1 LDIENIMY
9 FALGLLAA
17 GLLALAIMPAVWRR
31 AVRLTKKRIEAA
43 TPITM
48 AEFRADKDQLRAEF
62 ALSTRRLEMH
72 VEALRRR
79 LSDQLRDIN
88 RKRSEVGAIRDER
101 NTQLQ
106 QMRELEEREAELR
119 RRILDLEKEGA
130 DLSQR
135 LRMRDREYADKV
147 TQLETAREALRA
159 KTPRS
164 IDVDGKALTGEYNVD
179 MDTLLQK
186 LETERKRSQ
195 FLETQNR
202 SLIGQV
208 EAADKRHADA
218 ATAAAEL
225 RASLARK
232 DDAATAAQDELID
245 AQVKV
250 ADAENRVSIA
260 LGDTAK
266 VVAEADAQRQ
276 QLVTEKLAVEDE
288 LERLKTKVLTVE
300 ATVMADWDT
309 DRIEQSH
316 LREKLNDIAS
326 EVSRLVYAVE
336 GEAPPTDEP
345 VLERVQDT
353 ALSAERIVEPRK
365 PEPVGQSSAVSD
377 RLAALRDI
385 QNRT

>member
-1 LDIENIMY
+1 MGIENIMY
-9 FALGLLAA
+9 FALGLLLAS
-17 GLLALAIMPAVWRR
+17 LVALAVMPAVWRR

-79 LSDQLRDIN
+79 LSEQLKDIN
-88 RKRSEVGAIRDER
+88 RKRGEVGAIRDER
-101 NTQLQ
+101 ESQLTQI
-106 QMRELEEREAELR
+106 RELEERETELR

-130 DLSQR
+130 DLAQR
-135 LRMRDREYADKV
+135 LRMRDREYADK
-147 TQLETAREALRA
+147 TAQLETAREALRG

-164 IDVDGKALTGEYNVD
+164 IDVDGKALSGDYNTD
-179 MDTLLQK
+179 MDLLLQK
-186 LETERKRSQ
+186 LEAERKRAL

-202 SLIGQV
+202 SLITQL
-208 EAADKRHADA
+208 ETSDKRTADA

-225 RASLARK
+225 RAALARK
-232 DDAATAAQDELID
+232 ETVASDAQSELIE
-245 AQVKV
+245 AEARM

-260 LGDTAK
+260 LADTAK
-266 VVAEADAQRQ
+266 IIETVDGERE
-276 QLVTEKLAVEDE
+276 QLLAEKLAVEDE
-288 LERLKTKVLTVE
+288 LDRLRTKVLTVE
-300 ATVMADWDT
+300 STIMADWDS
-309 DRIEQSH
+309 DRVEQAH

-336 GEAPPTDEP
+336 GEPIESEESLLD
-345 VLERVQDT
+345 RVQKFAGEDLDT
-353 ALSAERIVEPRK
+353 PPSRT
-365 PEPVGQSSAVSD
+365 PEPVGQSAVSD
-377 RLAALRDI
+377 RMAALREI

>member
-365 PEPVGQSSAVSD
+365 PEPAGQSSAVSD

-385 QNRT
+385 QSRT